1 VILDMIAADAELGE
15 CPIEGQPYVGAEF
28 LYSAR
33 FEMATSL
40 IDLLTRRTRAH
51 LHDARA
57 TLRGAARVAQLV
69 GPELGWSDEDRRREL
84 DAYASLVRREF
95 SAAGLT
101 L

>member
-1 VILDMIAADAELGE
+1 MID
-15 CPIEGQPYVGAEF
+15 
-28 LYSAR
+28 SASVRSRVNRMSPRSSSTRSR

-57 TLRGAARVAQLV
+57 TLRGAPRVASLV
-69 GPELGWSDEDRRREL
+69 APELGWSEEELRRQL
-84 DAYASLVRREF
+84 DAYESLVRREF